1 MHPMRA
7 RATETDLPLRALHLL
22 WLVAKLPLKIGE
34 FDYRVE
40 AMGLGAAAGGK
51 GRNETL
57 NRFRVGFEL
66 LLQAKDFRLNDGDE

>member
-7 RATETDLPLRALHLL
+7 RATETDLLQRALHLL